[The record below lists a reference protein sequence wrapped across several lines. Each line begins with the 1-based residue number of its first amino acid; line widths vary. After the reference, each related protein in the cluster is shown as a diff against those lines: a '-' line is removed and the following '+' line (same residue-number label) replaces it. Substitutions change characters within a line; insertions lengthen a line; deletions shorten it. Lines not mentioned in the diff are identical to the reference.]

1 MARRLKK
8 GLLVVLEGID
18 GAGKSTQCER
28 LAERLRSEGW
38 DVERLREP
46 TDGPWGRRIRE
57 LARSGREDVSP
68 REELD
73 LFLEDRRQ
81 HVCERIAPALDRGA
95 VVLMDRYYYS
105 TIAYQGARGLDP
117 VEIRRLNEAFAPPA
131 DLLLYLTIP
140 AEWAGQRIEQQRGDQ
155 RDLFEKEDYLRRVK
169 AEFDAMTDAQMV
181 RIDATADADA
191 VFAAIWQALEPRLAA
206 G

>member
-1 MARRLKK
+1 MR
-8 GLLVVLEGID
+8 G
-18 GAGKSTQCER
+18 
-28 LAERLRSEGW
+28 EGW

-81 HVCERIAPALDRGA
+81 HVRERIAPALERGA
-95 VVLMDRYYYS
+95 IVLMDRYYYS

-117 VEIRRLNEAFAPPA
+117 VE
-131 DLLLYLTIP
+131 
-140 AEWAGQRIEQQRGDQ
+140 WAGRRIEQQRGDQ
-155 RDLFEKEDYLRRVK
+155 RDRFEKEDYLRRVK
-169 AEFDAMTDAQMV
+169 AQFDAMEDARMM
-181 RIDATADADA
+181 RIDATENENA
-191 VFAAIWQALEPRLAA
+191 VFAALWAALESRLAE